1 MHFLDIQ
8 LLDHPVWMWSAFFAL
23 VSVLLAFDLGVLNRK
38 QRMLSISQALKLSLF
53 YIILGLSFSIWVF
66 QNLGEQ
72 AGYEYL
78 SGYLIEKTLSL
89 DNIFV
94 FVLIFTHFQV
104 PGDYQH
110 RVLFWGIFGAILLRG
125 AFIVLGTQLI
135 AQFDWM
141 MYVLGAFLVY
151 TGIKMLIAADAE
163 PDIEN
168 NKMIQFLS
176 RNFRVT
182 KTYEGNRFFVR
193 KDGVLWFTPLFLVLV
208 VIDVADVIFAVDSI
222 PAIFAI
228 TQDTFVVLT
237 SNIFAI
243 LGLRALYFALAAMMH
258 RFEYLKY
265 GLSLVLVFIGGKML
279 VNHSVD
285 YSLIEVEYSLLFTV
299 AVIAISVVVS
309 LIRTRD
315 DETPE
320 HVQGW
325 VPGSPPKDE
334 EK

>member
-1 MHFLDIQ
+1 MLEALFLG
-8 LLDHPVWMWSAFFAL
+8 HPVWMWGAFFVLIA
-23 VSVLLAFDLGVLNRK
+23 VLLAFDLGVLNRK

-53 YIILGLSFSIWVF
+53 YIILGLSFSLWVF
-66 QNLGEQ
+66 ANLGEQ
-72 AGYEYL
+72 AGYQYL

-94 FVLIFTHFQV
+94 FVLIFTHFAV
-104 PGDYQH
+104 PGEYQH
-110 RVLFWGIFGAILLRG
+110 RVLFWGIIGAIILRG

-135 AQFDWM
+135 AHFDWM

-151 TGIKMLIAADAE
+151 TGIKMMLAANAE
-163 PDIEN
+163 PDIAN
-168 NKMIQFLS
+168 NKMIKFFS
-176 RNFRVT
+176 THFRVT
-182 KTYEGNRFFVR
+182 KEYEGTKFFVR

-279 VNHSVD
+279 VNHSVAYD
-285 YSLIEVEYSLLFTV
+285 LIQVEYSLLFTV
-299 AVIAISVVVS
+299 LVIAVSVVIS
-309 LIRTRD
+309 LVKTRNS
-315 DETPE
+315 EAPE
-320 HVQGW
+320 HAQGW
-325 VPGSPPKDE
+325 VPGSPPKNDKE
-334 EK
+334 

>member
-1 MHFLDIQ
+1 MLEFLF
-8 LLDHPVWMWSAFFAL
+8 LGHPIWMWGAFLILIA
-23 VSVLLAFDLGVLNRK
+23 VLLAFDLGVLNRK
-38 QRMLSISQALKLSLF
+38 QRMLSIGQALKLSLF

-66 QNLGEQ
+66 ANLGEQ
-72 AGYEYL
+72 AGYQYL

-94 FVLIFTHFQV
+94 FVLIFTHFKV

-110 RVLFWGIFGAILLRG
+110 RVLFWGIFGAIILRG

-135 AQFDWM
+135 SQFDWM

-163 PDIEN
+163 PDLEN
-168 NKMIQFLS
+168 NKMIKFFS
-176 RNFRVT
+176 THFRVT
-182 KTYEGNRFFVR
+182 KNYEGNRFFVR

-279 VNHSVD
+279 VNHSTKYNLV
-285 YSLIEVEYSLLFTV
+285 EVEYSLLFTV
-299 AVIAISVVVS
+299 LVITVSVIVS
-309 LIRTRD
+309 LVKTRGQAPK
-315 DETPE
+315 ETHE
-320 HVQGW
+320 GW
-325 VPGSPPKDE
+325 VPGSPPKKDE
-334 EK
+334 

>member
-1 MHFLDIQ
+1 MFEALFLG
-8 LLDHPVWMWSAFFAL
+8 HPIWMWGMFLAIIA
-23 VSVLLAFDLGVLNRK
+23 VLLAFDLGVLNRK
-38 QRMLSISQALKLSLF
+38 QKMLSIAEALKLSLF
-53 YIILGLSFSIWVF
+53 YIILGLSFSLWVF
-66 QNLGEQ
+66 DNLGQE
-72 AGYEYL
+72 AGYQYL

-135 AQFDWM
+135 THFDWM

-151 TGIKMLIAADAE
+151 TGIKMLIAANEE
-163 PDIEN
+163 PDMEN
-168 NKMIQFLS
+168 NKMIKFFS
-176 RNFRVT
+176 THFRVT
-182 KTYEGNRFFVR
+182 KQYEGTRFFVR

-279 VNHSVD
+279 INHSTTYD
-285 YSLIEVEYSLLFTV
+285 LIEVEYSLIFTV
-299 AVIAISVVVS
+299 LVIAVSVIIS
-309 LIRTRD
+309 LIKTRNKA
-315 DETPE
+315 PE
-320 HVQGW
+320 PHQGW
-325 VPGSPPKDE
+325 VPGSPHKGDNKE
-334 EK
+334 

>member
-1 MHFLDIQ
+1 VLEFLF
-8 LLDHPVWMWSAFFAL
+8 LGHPIWMWGAFLILIA
-23 VSVLLAFDLGVLNRK
+23 VLLAFDLGVLNRK
-38 QRMLSISQALKLSLF
+38 QRMLSIGQALKLSLF

-66 QNLGEQ
+66 ANLGEQ
-72 AGYEYL
+72 AGYQYL

-94 FVLIFTHFQV
+94 FVLIFTHFKV

-110 RVLFWGIFGAILLRG
+110 RVLFWGIFGAIILRG

-135 AQFDWM
+135 SQFDWM

-163 PDIEN
+163 PDLEN
-168 NKMIQFLS
+168 NKMIKFFS
-176 RNFRVT
+176 THFRVT
-182 KTYEGNRFFVR
+182 KNYEGNRFFVR

-279 VNHSVD
+279 VNHSTKYNLV
-285 YSLIEVEYSLLFTV
+285 EVEYSLLFTV
-299 AVIAISVVVS
+299 LVITVSVIVS
-309 LIRTRD
+309 LVKTRGQAPK
-315 DETPE
+315 ETHE
-320 HVQGW
+320 GW
-325 VPGSPPKDE
+325 VPGSPPKKDE
-334 EK
+334 